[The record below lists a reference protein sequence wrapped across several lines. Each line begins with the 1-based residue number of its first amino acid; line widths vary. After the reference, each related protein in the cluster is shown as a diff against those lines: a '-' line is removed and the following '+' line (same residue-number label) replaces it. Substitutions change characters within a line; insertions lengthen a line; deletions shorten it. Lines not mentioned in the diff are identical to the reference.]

1 VFYCNLTPIKS
12 AFYLFYTIYQSYV
25 IYVFYQFYCFFT
37 YFTNILQILLS
48 YFMTPCNFYSLK
60 AQTGG
65 QKLAWMSI
73 CFVYNCITWFNRPS
87 VWLQS
92 LIIRTIKCNVQVI
105 IILKCWDFSWNK
117 IILILW
123 AVKDIKDWKQG
134 WHVTDRKKNKLKMRA
149 MLASGLK
156 RSKKDR
162 SRYFVRSFCPTVSVL
177 KRKKKKEGKLTFW
190 RDFEQNKD
198 RRKRKDWMK
207 KN

>member
-1 VFYCNLTPIKS
+1 M
-12 AFYLFYTIYQSYV
+12 LF
-25 IYVFYQFYCFFT
+25 
-37 YFTNILQILLS
+37 
-48 YFMTPCNFYSLK
+48 
-60 AQTGG
+60 
-65 QKLAWMSI
+65 
-73 CFVYNCITWFNRPS
+73 CFVYNCITWFNMPS

-198 RRKRKDWMK
+198 QRKRKDWIK
-207 KN
+207 KKLKSLKGYSTIRLGENCLLIDWLSLSTDLIFIESMVRWSSFKLNKHFTWSL